1 MFGEFEIRLL
11 GGFEL
16 QRDGRTVEV
25 PGSAQRL
32 LGFLALQDRPVPRG
46 FVAES
51 LWPETSDQKASAN
64 LRTALWRLNRPE
76 LAMILTGHNAL
87 SLNGAVWVDARA
99 VRAASVQQ
107 RRFGRLPEDDLLLDI
122 RGELLPGCWDGWLIF
137 ERERLRQETVLLC
150 EATCARLLETG
161 DAGRAVLHALTAVA
175 CEPLRETANL
185 WLVKAHLACGNRSAA
200 VRHARS
206 YASLLETELGLPPPE
221 ELDEV
226 LWLRERRPALA
237 AV

>member
-1 MFGEFEIRLL
+1 MSGEFEIRLL

-16 QRDGRTVEV
+16 RRDGRTVEV

-76 LAMILTGHNAL
+76 LTMILTGHNAL
-87 SLNGAVWVDARA
+87 SLNGDVWVDARA
-99 VRAASVQQ
+99 VRAASMQQ
-107 RRFGRLPEDDLLLDI
+107 RRFERLPEDDLLLDI

-150 EATCARLLETG
+150 EATCARLLDTG
-161 DAGRAVLHALTAVA
+161 DPGRAVLHALTAVA

-185 WLVKAHLACGNRSAA
+185 WLVKAHLACGNRGPPRPLVRESAGD
-200 VRHARS
+200 RARI
-206 YASLLETELGLPPPE
+206 
-221 ELDEV
+221 
-226 LWLRERRPALA
+226 A
-237 AV
+237 APRGIG